1 MTPKHFLEIIKR
13 GLPHCEVLQ
22 FVPANLVCRVKY
34 GGRLYDI
41 SGGQIDGFPI
51 FVVTTPEQWMDETTN
66 AVLERLDSIAEEV
79 TTEPRPWQDTAELL
93 RRLRELAEEGED
105 DDPA

>member
-1 MTPKHFLEIIKR
+1 MTPKHLLEIIKR

-22 FVPANLVCRVKY
+22 FVPANLVCRVQY

-66 AVLERLDSIAEEV
+66 AVLERLDSMAEEV
-79 TTEPRPWQDTAELL
+79 ATEPRPWQDTAELL
-93 RRLRELAEEGED
+93 RRLRELAEEGGD
-105 DDPA
+105 DDV